1 MQGVRGEG
9 WEQEG
14 LENMMGDG
22 DRVGVQVKVQ
32 EEVGRAA
39 GWERADFLVSGGGEC
54 SALWR
59 EEFVP
64 GQCDLISSHHLLQCL
79 RASGSG
85 KSEPGAPQQPPPSWL
100 TQQPQFNLDLRCHP
114 FPFTPI
120 PHLP

>member
-54 SALWR
+54 NALWR
-59 EEFVP
+59 EEF
-64 GQCDLISSHHLLQCL
+64 
-79 RASGSG
+79 
-85 KSEPGAPQQPPPSWL
+85 
-100 TQQPQFNLDLRCHP
+100 
-114 FPFTPI
+114 I
-120 PHLP
+120 PRPV